1 MVYLP
6 FRFCL
11 LRDKSLGCQSQQHL
25 TCFHF
30 VSLYECVSSWQN
42 VVLETPIV
50 AGTNTEAVCFTRC
63 LYVCLWTEFCQS
75 ESTATTVQDV
85 AIKLLRYIV
94 EIKMKAFFKDG
105 PAPTHE
111 Y

>member
-50 AGTNTEAVCFTRC
+50 AGTNREAFLSVSPGVCMS
-63 LYVCLWTEFCQS
+63 VCGQS
-75 ESTATTVQDV
+75 FVRAKVQQQ
-85 AIKLLRYIV
+85 LC
-94 EIKMKAFFKDG
+94 KM
-105 PAPTHE
+105 
-111 Y
+111 